1 MRRLLCCAASLL
13 IGTGAVR
20 AQTPVIPPLDKS
32 ALDISYYPVNHP
44 ILKIQDKAT
53 EPLMARVI
61 YSRPVKAGRRI
72 AGNLFEYGS
81 VWRLGANEATE
92 IEFFRDARI
101 ADKTVKKGRYTL
113 YAIPNPDRWTLII
126 NRETDTWG
134 AFRYDPS
141 KDVGRFTAK
150 PEKNPDPVEAFT
162 VCFDGNGK
170 LANLHILWDD
180 FHLTLPIR
188 FL

>member
-13 IGTGAVR
+13 IATCTAR
-20 AQTPVIPPLDKS
+20 AQSPVIPPLDKS
-32 ALDISYYPVNHP
+32 ALDIGYYPVNHP
-44 ILKIQDKAT
+44 ILKVQDKAT
-53 EPLMARVI
+53 EPLMARIV
-61 YSRPVKAGRRI
+61 YSRPLKAGRKVI
-72 AGNLFEYGS
+72 GSLIEYGT

-101 ADKTVKKGRYTL
+101 GEKTVRKGRYTL
-113 YAIPNPDRWTLII
+113 YAIPNPDRWTLIV

-141 KDVGRFTAK
+141 KDVARFDLS
-150 PEKNPDPVEAFT
+150 PGKNAEPVEAFT
-162 VCFDGNGK
+162 ACFDGKGRQ
-170 LANLHILWDD
+170 ANLHILWDD

>member
-1 MRRLLCCAASLL
+1 MNRLLCCAASLL
-13 IGTGAVR
+13 IATGTVI
-20 AQTPVIPPLDKS
+20 AQTPVIPPVDKS
-32 ALDISYYPVNHP
+32 SLDLSHYPVNHP
-44 ILKIQDKAT
+44 ILKVQGKTA

-101 ADKTVKKGRYTL
+101 ADKTVRKGRYTL
-113 YAIPNPDRWTLII
+113 YAIPNPDRWTLIV

-134 AFRYDPS
+134 AFRYDPA
-141 KDVGRFTAK
+141 KDVLRTDVK
-150 PEKNPDPVEAFT
+150 PERNGEPVEAFT
-162 VCFDGNGK
+162 ICFEGSGK

>member
-1 MRRLLCCAASLL
+1 MRRLLCCVASLL
-13 IGTGAVR
+13 IGYGAVR
-20 AQTPVIPPLDKS
+20 AQSPVIPPVDRS

-44 ILKIQDKAT
+44 ILKIQDKPA

-61 YSRPVKAGRRI
+61 YSRPLKEGRRI
-72 AGNLFEYGS
+72 VGKLIEYGN

-101 ADKTVKKGRYTL
+101 GDKTLKKGRYTL
-113 YAIPNPDRWTLII
+113 YAIPNPDRWTLIF

-134 AFRYDPS
+134 AFRYDPA
-141 KDVGRFTAK
+141 KDAARFNAK
-150 PEKNPDPVEAFT
+150 PEKNAEPVEAFT
-162 VCFDGNGK
+162 VCFDGSGK
-170 LANLHILWDD
+170 QANLHILWDD

>member
-1 MRRLLCCAASLL
+1 MTRLLCCAASLL
-13 IGTGAVR
+13 FTIGAVR
-20 AQTPVIPPLDKS
+20 AQTPVVPPIDKS
-32 ALDISYYPVNHP
+32 GLDVSYYPVNLP
-44 ILKIQDKAT
+44 LLKMQGKAS
-53 EPLMARVI
+53 ESIMARAI

-72 AGNLFEYGS
+72 IGNLVEYGK

-101 ADKTVKKGRYTL
+101 GDKSIKKGRYTV
-113 YAIPNPDRWTLII
+113 YAIANPDQWTLII

-141 KDVGRFTAK
+141 KDAARFSIK
-150 PEKNPDPVEAFT
+150 PEKNAEPVEVFT
-162 VCFDGNGK
+162 ICFDGNGK
-170 LANLHILWDD
+170 QANLHILWDD
-180 FHLTLPIR
+180 FHLMLPIR